1 MKAICFLI
9 FTGIGIGAVSTTFM
23 AGVEG
28 RCFISYSAS
37 LQARTR
43 CSSFLWSRTA
53 APPAP
58 KLVSELA
65 FCRSQHLRRLGGLF
79 HLTDVP
85 FDADSGDTGH
95 ALNWHV
101 ADTLRA
107 VTTCGRDGGLAVG
120 ESRRTDAL
128 HVPGEMPVLGCDR
141 DDHCKGRRPGPNRTN
156 RPSLVLHLWL
166 VTRKKRT
173 RRSQVHPNVRKGS
186 FIAENFATG

>member
-53 APPAP
+53 APPLLSWYLSWPSAD
-58 KLVSELA
+58 LS
-65 FCRSQHLRRLGGLF
+65 HLRRLGGLF

-101 ADTLRA
+101 
-107 VTTCGRDGGLAVG
+107 
-120 ESRRTDAL
+120 
-128 HVPGEMPVLGCDR
+128 
-141 DDHCKGRRPGPNRTN
+141 
-156 RPSLVLHLWL
+156 
-166 VTRKKRT
+166 
-173 RRSQVHPNVRKGS
+173 
-186 FIAENFATG
+186 